1 MLIFLRT
8 KVPFF
13 IFIVFTSSLFLP
25 VAEGASGEEAKA
37 FWVSQPLKP
46 NETAMVSTG
55 NINADA
61 LVEVSRVPDSEL
73 RLALQKHAPALLRWE
88 PVKPFQTS
96 TTSIKF
102 LVPEKF
108 RQGLFAYRIVSGG
121 TKSKIYYINKPDI
134 WFIQGDQGRAATP
147 GGTIQVVGT
156 ALALPEGISRERPA
170 IALVDSDG
178 NATTVSADVGWNAN
192 FKTAGYAQLFTLP
205 SYLALG
211 NYTVYY
217 SNGYG
222 GSDGWAKAEMFRP
235 PVTPIT
241 TIGNPSYSV
250 PTNTISIIAAQTSS
264 TTVMMAAPV
273 TSGTDDANF
282 TLALSKLEETSGG
295 VLSIPTGV
303 YVLTQPLIIPAN
315 VILKGSGKQKTVLN
329 WSVEPT
335 YSAGNAA
342 ALISGRKTLIQNYWG
357 WDKFSVQ
364 DLAITTTAPH
374 VGSVITIAQNHA
386 GNLVFIRNVSISTP
400 GGSTAATSTFGINI
414 AQTENVTI
422 ANTDINA
429 TSALQ
434 LSNSQFI
441 NVQGCTFNYT
451 HSSIDVV
458 SSDNVYV
465 NNNHFTVTKGFIFDG
480 GDYGITV
487 TGETL
492 SAHMF
497 FGANIIDRN
506 GVPDTTLGMM
516 TFDNNNGAFF
526 GSGVV
531 ANGTMLTLPHA
542 VTGSMAVAMIF
553 SGTGAGQWRW
563 VLGGV
568 GSATTQVTLDRAWDI
583 PPDTNSVISLVGML
597 GRVIFAGNTYL
608 QQAGFNNAYYM
619 TTDVIQA
626 NNDMTSDAPQMY
638 AGQRANF
645 AVVPGW
651 HYQVLGN
658 HTHASTNPAT
668 TQAVYG
674 SYAQVLSPA
683 NSFYTQPVLGFQVYR
698 DNYFDAG
705 VPGLL
710 QIGANTGSS
719 ITDMLIENNQ
729 LPAISFTATVAPN
742 TTILDT
748 MLRGNTSSMG
758 TQPVSVTITPAS
770 MASTIQRF

>member
-1 MLIFLRT
+1 
-8 KVPFF
+8 
-13 IFIVFTSSLFLP
+13 
-25 VAEGASGEEAKA
+25 
-37 FWVSQPLKP
+37 
-46 NETAMVSTG
+46 
-55 NINADA
+55 
-61 LVEVSRVPDSEL
+61 
-73 RLALQKHAPALLRWE
+73 
-88 PVKPFQTS
+88 
-96 TTSIKF
+96 
-102 LVPEKF
+102 
-108 RQGLFAYRIVSGG
+108 LFAYRIISGG

-156 ALALPEGISRERPA
+156 ALALPEGISREIPA
-170 IALVDSDG
+170 IALVDSYG
-178 NATTVSADVGWNAN
+178 NATTISADAGWNAN
-192 FKTAGYAQLFTLP
+192 FKTAGYAQRFTLP
-205 SYLALG
+205 SYLALD

-222 GSDGWAKAEMFRP
+222 GTDGWTKAEMFRP
-235 PVTPIT
+235 PVTPAT
-241 TIGNPSYSV
+241 TIGNPAYPV
-250 PTNTISIIAAQTSS
+250 PTNIISVVAPQAWS
-264 TTVMMAAPV
+264 TTVMMPAPV

-282 TLALSKLEETSGG
+282 ALALSKLQDTNGG
-295 VLSIPTGV
+295 VLSIPVGV

-315 VILKGSGKQKTVLN
+315 IILKGSGKQKTILN
-329 WSVEPT
+329 WSVEPI

-342 ALISGRKTLIQNYWG
+342 ALISGKKTLIQNYWG
-357 WDKFSVQ
+357 WDKFSIQ

-386 GNLVFIRNVSISTP
+386 GNLAFIRNVSINTP
-400 GGSTAATSTFGINI
+400 GGSTMATATFGISI

-422 ANTDINA
+422 ADTDITA
-429 TSALQ
+429 TSAVE

-441 NVQGCTFNYT
+441 NVQRCTFNYT
-451 HSSIDVV
+451 HSSIDAA

-465 NNNHFTVTKGFIFDG
+465 SNNHFTVTKGFIFDS

-487 TGETL
+487 TGATL

-506 GVPDTTLGMM
+506 GAPDTTLGMM
-516 TFDNNNGAFF
+516 AFDNNNGAFF

-531 ANGTMLTLPHA
+531 ANGTTLTLPQA

-553 SGTGAGQWRW
+553 SGTGTGQWRW

-568 GSATTQVTLDRAWDI
+568 GSATTTVTLDRAWDI

-597 GRVIFAGNTYL
+597 GRVIFAGNAYL

-619 TTDVIQA
+619 TADVIQA
-626 NNDMTSDAPQMY
+626 NNDTTSDAPQMY

-658 HTHASTNPAT
+658 HTHASINPAT

-674 SYAQVLSPA
+674 SYAQILSPA
-683 NSFYTQPVLGFQVYR
+683 NSFYKQPVLSFQVYR
-698 DNYFDAG
+698 DNYFDTG
-705 VPGLL
+705 VPGSL

-719 ITDMLIENNQ
+719 IANMLIENNQ
-729 LPAISFTATVAPN
+729 LPAINFTATVAPN

-748 MLRGNTSSMG
+748 MLRGNTSSTG
-758 TQPVSVTITPAS
+758 TQPVSITITPAS
-770 MASTIQRF
+770 MAATIQRF